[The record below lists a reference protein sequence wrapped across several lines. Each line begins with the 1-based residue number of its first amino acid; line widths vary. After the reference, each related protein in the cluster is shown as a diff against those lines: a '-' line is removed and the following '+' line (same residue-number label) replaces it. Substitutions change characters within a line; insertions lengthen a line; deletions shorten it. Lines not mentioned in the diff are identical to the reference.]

1 LPRLLAKRLV
11 LTASQNGL
19 KDGAMSIWSRIG
31 EFVSRISK
39 PGSAVSDL
47 AEAVRTFFAGDP
59 ELRRK
64 VAFSIAMIALSA
76 KMAKADGI
84 VTQDEV
90 RAFQQ
95 IFTIPADEARNVAR
109 LYDLAQQDTAG
120 FELYAERMARLCGSG
135 RENCTMLT
143 DILDGLFHIAKAD
156 GVLHDREGMFLRRI
170 AEIFRIDE
178 AHYQSILARH
188 VNLGADDPYIVLGVS
203 RTAPIGEVRR
213 QYHRLVAENHPDR
226 MIARG
231 VPQEFIAIATT
242 RLAAINAA
250 FEVIEK
256 ALRVV

>member
-1 LPRLLAKRLV
+1 
-11 LTASQNGL
+11 
-19 KDGAMSIWSRIG
+19 MSIWSRIG
-31 EFVSRISK
+31 EFVSRLSNS
-39 PGSAVSDL
+39 GYGVSDI

-90 RAFQQ
+90 LAFQQ

-109 LYDLAQQDTAG
+109 LYDLAQQDIAG

-135 RENCTMLT
+135 RENCAMLS

-188 VNLGADDPYIVLGVS
+188 VNLGAGDPYAVLGVN
-203 RTAPIGEVRR
+203 RGLPMDEIKR

-226 MIARG
+226 LIARG
-231 VPQEFIAIATT
+231 VPEEFIAIATT

-250 FEVIEK
+250 FELIEK
-256 ALRVV
+256 ALRIA